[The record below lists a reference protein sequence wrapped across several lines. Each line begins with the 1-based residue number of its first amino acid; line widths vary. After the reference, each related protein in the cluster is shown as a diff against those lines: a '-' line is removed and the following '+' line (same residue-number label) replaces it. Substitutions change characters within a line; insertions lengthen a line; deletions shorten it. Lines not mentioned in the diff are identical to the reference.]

1 MVNQKMVPFN
11 ICQGSLNSGQSD
23 VVSNEGKG
31 AQFLKDQVISRHRRL
46 VCCVC
51 IQYVH
56 QLLLIHRKQKGNETQ
71 RTS

>member
-1 MVNQKMVPFN
+1 MVPFN
-11 ICQGSLNSGQSD
+11 IHQGSLNSGQSD

-31 AQFLKDQVISRHRRL
+31 AQFLNDQVISRRRRL

-51 IQYVH
+51 IQYVYK
-56 QLLLIHRKQKGNETQ
+56 LLLIHRKQKGNETQ